1 MEAFTDGN
9 GKTNI
14 KTYFEGEILDFNK
27 HSFKTLSFN
36 SSLHDDANNWRKLD
50 PFVRLSNS
58 ELVRSLTSRNYMMDL
73 NAKWLFLRIKGMDGP
88 LRAWVGNVAM
98 GLRRNRTLLPKPRP

>member
-88 LRAWVGNVAM
+88 PRAWVGNVAM